1 MSFYDI
7 VLDFVIMDSFDD
19 LEKPPYALTAVIQNG
34 WIPNSV
40 KLSVSYLNFHYVY
53 NDTNILFIQGE

>member
-19 LEKPPYALTAVIQNG
+19 LENPPYALTAVIQNG

-40 KLSVSYLNFHYVY
+40 KLSVSYFNFH
-53 NDTNILFIQGE
+53 DT